1 MRIGVNA
8 LYLIPGGVGGTEI
21 YLRRLLEAM
30 ERIPGHEIVVFTNRE
45 TGRLGGHTVELPV
58 RAVSR
63 PQRILYEQFK
73 FPAEVRRHGI
83 DVLLNPGFTAP
94 LLCGVPQV
102 TVFHDLQHKRH
113 PEFFRWFDLPFW
125 RFLLWASAHRSRR
138 LVAVSEATRDDL
150 LKYYRL
156 DPDRISVVHHGVEP
170 EFFELAARRE
180 DGGYLLCAS
189 TTHPH
194 KNHDRLLR
202 AFQRLAKERPGL
214 KLVLTGVKGFVTGE
228 VEGLVRA
235 LGLEAFVELKGWVP
249 RAELYELFR
258 RATGFIYPS
267 RFEGFG
273 MPVLE
278 AMAAGVPVACGA
290 IEPLRTL
297 TGGAALLFDPES
309 DEAIL
314 DAMRRLVR
322 GEAPTDG
329 PLRAAPFTWQR
340 AAEQTLAAIEDSLR
354 GGSSRR
360 SSSRGTSR

>member
-30 ERIPGHEIVVFTNRE
+30 ERISQHEIVVFTNRE
-45 TGRLGGHTVELPV
+45 TGPMGRVCVELPV
-58 RAVSR
+58 TATSR
-63 PQRILYEQFK
+63 PGRILYEQLRL
-73 FPAEVRRHGI
+73 PGVLRRARI
-83 DVLLNPGFTAP
+83 DVVLNPGFTAP
-94 LLCGVPQV
+94 LLSGLPQV

-125 RFLLWASAHRSRR
+125 RLLLWASAHKSRR
-138 LVAVSEATRDDL
+138 LIAVSEATRDDL
-150 LKYYRL
+150 LKFYAL
-156 DPDRISVVHHGVEP
+156 DPRTISVVHHGVEP

-202 AFQRLAKERPGL
+202 VFQRLVQEQPGW

-228 VEGLVRA
+228 VEGLVRE
-235 LGLEAFVELKGWVP
+235 LGLEASVELKGWVP

-278 AMAAGVPVACGA
+278 AMAAGLPVACGA
-290 IEPLRTL
+290 IEPLKSL

-309 DEAIL
+309 DEAML
-314 DAMRRLVR
+314 EAMRKLVR
-322 GEAPTDG
+322 GEAPKDG

-340 AAEQTLAAIEDSLR
+340 AAELTLAAIEDSLR

-360 SSSRGTSR
+360 S

>member
-30 ERIPGHEIVVFTNRE
+30 ERISKHEIVVFTNRE
-45 TGRLGGHTVELPV
+45 TGPMGQVCVQLPV
-58 RAVSR
+58 TAASR
-63 PQRILYEQFK
+63 PSRILYEQLQL
-73 FPAEVRRHGI
+73 PGVLRRERI
-83 DVLLNPGFTAP
+83 DVVLNPGFTAP
-94 LLCGVPQV
+94 LLSGLPQV

-125 RFLLWASAHRSRR
+125 RLLLWASAHKSRR
-138 LVAVSEATRDDL
+138 LIAVSEATRDDL
-150 LKYYRL
+150 LKFYTL
-156 DPDRISVVHHGVEP
+156 DARNISVVHHGVEP
-170 EFFELAARRE
+170 EFFELASRRE

-202 AFQRLAKERPGL
+202 AFQRLVREQPGL
-214 KLVLTGVKGFVTGE
+214 RLVLTGVKGFVTGE
-228 VEGLVRA
+228 VERLVRE
-235 LGLEAFVELKGWVP
+235 LGLEPSVELKGWVP

-278 AMAAGVPVACGA
+278 AMAAGLPVACGD
-290 IEPLRTL
+290 IEPLKTL
-297 TGGAALLFDPES
+297 TGGAALLFDPEC
-309 DEAIL
+309 DEAML
-314 DAMRRLVR
+314 EAMRKLVR
-322 GEAPTDG
+322 GEAPKEG

-340 AAEQTLAAIEDSLR
+340 AAELTLAAIEDSLR
-354 GGSSRR
+354 GESSRR
-360 SSSRGTSR
+360 S